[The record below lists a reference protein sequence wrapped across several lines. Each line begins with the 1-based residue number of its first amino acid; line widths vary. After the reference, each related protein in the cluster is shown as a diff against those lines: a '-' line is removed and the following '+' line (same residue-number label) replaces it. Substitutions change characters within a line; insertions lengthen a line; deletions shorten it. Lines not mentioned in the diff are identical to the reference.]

1 MLGVSLFCV
10 FVSVLSSFAYSK
22 CEHDSNCGS
31 FVKSTCRKG
40 LPSKWNYNDV
50 GFHLKMWF
58 KQIKIRASMKNVRKK
73 HLYSR
78 MKVEHHDFKIVRY
91 IGNVNC
97 TSKNS
102 TGPTWRTAGTISNNQ
117 YYDGFL
123 YGQED
128 EKGKFSGMNLHL

>member
-1 MLGVSLFCV
+1 MIGVSFFCI
-10 FVSVLSSFAYSK
+10 FVAVLYSVGYSE

-31 FVKSTCRKG
+31 FVKSTCRKN
-40 LPSKWNYNDV
+40 LSSKWNYIDI

-58 KQIKIRASMKNVRKK
+58 KQIKIRTSLKNVRKK

-78 MKVEHHDFKIVRY
+78 MKVDHHDFKIVRY
-91 IGNVNC
+91 IGNMNC
-97 TSKNS
+97 TTKNS
-102 TGPTWRTAGTISNNQ
+102 IGPTWRTAGTISNNQ

-128 EKGKFSGMNLHL
+128 EKGNLSGMILPL